1 MVDESPG
8 KKKMYR
14 ARDIEASLG
23 MRVKELNTSIG
34 RIKKIV
40 QKTRTVNSSS
50 KPYLWLMETERVII
64 NEMRKRIVI

>member
-8 KKKMYR
+8 KKKVYR

-34 RIKKIV
+34 RINKIV
-40 QKTRTVNSSS
+40 QKTRTTNSVLSHICGS
-50 KPYLWLMETERVII
+50 WR
-64 NEMRKRIVI
+64 RKR